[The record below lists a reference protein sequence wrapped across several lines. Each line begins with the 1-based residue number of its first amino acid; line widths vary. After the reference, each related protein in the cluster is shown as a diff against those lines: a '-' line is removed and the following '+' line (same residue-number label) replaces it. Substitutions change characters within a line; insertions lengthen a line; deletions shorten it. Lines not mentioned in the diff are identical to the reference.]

1 MYADS
6 GRGERLTCKVSCW
19 ICSAVILA
27 HAGLLVRSHWEYD
40 EYLAIGRQRLEG
52 WRWVVGLYWG
62 WSGRVISDALFGAYG
77 AAVNAVHQPLAV
89 WFGALLWLLL
99 GACCLGPA
107 WLGNRAMR
115 WRRMAM
121 AFALLALF
129 LLGHGVNEVFYWS
142 AAALAYL
149 PTLAGACWLFWC
161 VVDGLEERR
170 IGAALALV
178 LIAGSSEVG
187 LLLAGAFAGL
197 MILRVLAGGLRSPL
211 VDVVCVLPGLCV
223 ALADAVVVMRS
234 RGLTAE
240 LLGPAGATFHH
251 PLASL
256 VAAGPAFFVDAV
268 AGEAGSALWPA
279 AVGHV
284 VSYLLVMLGARW
296 CLGQERR
303 MAAYTPYLPVLAW
316 AFVIAGFASEVG
328 AFYQF
333 GEPCCERHETM
344 RQCFLMLGFAAIGA
358 WWGAVW
364 PPEKGVGVAAAG
376 PLMAAVVLMAVPRM
390 PELLPEYRMIPLA
403 MKARKVTWRS
413 GMQAGPGEMVFVD
426 APDGRL
432 ISGAGLPI
440 GTYQFDRDTGGG
452 GWAVMKFFDKRVLR
466 VVAPGNGASP

>member
-1 MYADS
+1 MCGA
-6 GRGERLTCKVSCW
+6 
-19 ICSAVILA
+19 IILA
-27 HAGLLVRSHWEYD
+27 HAGLLMRSYWLFD
-40 EYLAIGRQRLEG
+40 EYLSIGRQRLEG
-52 WRWVVGLYWG
+52 WHWLLGLYRD
-62 WSGRVISDALFGAYG
+62 WSGRVISVALFGVYG
-77 AAVNAVHQPLAV
+77 AAVNAFHRPLAV
-89 WFGALLWLLL
+89 WCNALLWLLL
-99 GACCLGPA
+99 GACCIGPA
-107 WLGNRAMR
+107 WLGNRVVR
-115 WRRMAM
+115 RRRMAM
-121 AFALLALF
+121 AFALLALC
-129 LLGHGVNEVFYWS
+129 LLGHSVNEVFYWS

-197 MILRVLAGGLRSPL
+197 VILRVLAGGLRSPL

-223 ALADAVVVMRS
+223 ALVDAVVVMRS
-234 RGLTAE
+234 RGMTAE

-256 VAAGPAFFVDAV
+256 AAAVPAFFVDAV
-268 AGEAGSALWPA
+268 AGEAGSSVWPA

-284 VSYLLVMLGARW
+284 VSDLLVMLGARW
-296 CLGQERR
+296 CLEPERR
-303 MAAYTPYLPVLAW
+303 IAGYGPYLPVLAG
-316 AFVIAGFASEVG
+316 AFVMAGFTSEVG

-344 RQCFLMLGFAAIGA
+344 RQCFLLLGFAAIGA

-364 PPEKGVGVAAAG
+364 PPKNGVGMGAAG
-376 PLMAAVVLMAVPRM
+376 PLMAAVVVLAVPRV

-403 MKARKVTWRS
+403 MKARKATWRS

-426 APDGRL
+426 GPHGRL
-432 ISGAGLPI
+432 ISGGGFPL
-440 GTYQFDRDTGGG
+440 GTYHLDRDTAGA
-452 GWAVMKFFDKRVLR
+452 GWVVMKFFDKRDLR
-466 VVAPGNGASP
+466 VVAQEDEAKPNM